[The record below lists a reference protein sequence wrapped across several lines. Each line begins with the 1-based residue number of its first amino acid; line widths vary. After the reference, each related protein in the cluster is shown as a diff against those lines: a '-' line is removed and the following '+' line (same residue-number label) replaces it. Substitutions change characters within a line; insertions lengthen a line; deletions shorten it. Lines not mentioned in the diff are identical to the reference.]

1 MTALAT
7 KNPGRKAAHLEA
19 TQRAKHAQKQREQQA
34 LAELQ
39 RQQAAKLAAK
49 KVGKQ

>member
-7 KNPGRKAAHLEA
+7 KNPGRKAAHIEA

-34 LAELQ
+34 
-39 RQQAAKLAAK
+39 AKLAAQK
-49 KVGKQ
+49 AGKQ